1 MENYRGPVPA
11 ALTGARTVDVAGLQ
25 ALLAKED
32 ALLVDVMPTQPKPAQ
47 RPVDA
52 IWRDPERKTVTGDVW
67 LGHLGSGRLPP
78 AADPPFPPHPPRP
91 PRPPPHPP
99 LALSPPPSP

>member
-11 ALTGARTVDVAGLQ
+11 ALAGARTVDVAGLQ

-32 ALLVDVMPTQPKPAQ
+32 ALLVDVMPTQPKPAN

-52 IWRDPERKTVTGDVW
+52 IWRDPERETVKGAVW
-67 LGHLGSGRLPP
+67 LANLGYGRLPE
-78 AADPPFPPHPPRP
+78 AEESAFKAELLDRKSTRLNSSH
-91 PRPPPHPP
+91 
-99 LALSPPPSP
+99 

>member
-32 ALLVDVMPTQPKPAQ
+32 ALLVDVMPTQPKAAN

-52 IWRDPERKTVTGDVW
+52 IWRDPERETVKGAVGLATLGDGTLPEEAESAFEAERLRHPGSLAGPTGA
-67 LGHLGSGRLPP
+67 LRGH
-78 AADPPFPPHPPRP
+78 H
-91 PRPPPHPP
+91 
-99 LALSPPPSP
+99 